1 MQITLWMSAFVT
13 TLSAASVHA
22 APAPA
27 PYLRLKKVQVV
38 DKHGFE
44 KPMPA
49 LSVLVPIDWSFDGE
63 VRFAQQPG
71 GSPADMV
78 KITFRA
84 ASPDGRTGVELF
96 PGYSWAWADDPTM
109 RQAIQSSNAMSA
121 QLGGARTEL
130 MAPLSARD
138 FLIRIAVPKL
148 RPGARVL
155 GTEPIPDVEEPLR
168 EEVKQ
173 AQAQALQAGL
183 QLRIKADHARAHLQ
197 DHAGGQPTEEWI
209 TAVVYTRAMPAPSM
223 NPMTGQMGQTWTY
236 QCAAQ
241 FLYGLWAPPGNLN
254 ANEKLYRAV
263 LSTVRIDP
271 DWQGRVSQVQA
282 NIQAAQL
289 KGARDRSRIISQ
301 SSEDMRKTI
310 REGYE
315 SRQRSHDRTSAE
327 FSDALRGVQNYRNP
341 TTGEVVQLDNQHGHA
356 WASGNGEYVLSD
368 SPGFNPNATLRGNWT
383 ELQPVHR

>member
-1 MQITLWMSAFVT
+1 MLRKLWTGALLTM
-13 TLSAASVHA
+13 LWAAAVDA
-22 APAPA
+22 APEPA
-27 PYLRLKKVQVV
+27 RYLRLKRVQVI

-49 LSVLVPIDWSFDGE
+49 LSVLVPSDWTFDGE

-78 KITFRA
+78 KIVFRA

-96 PGYSWAWADDPTM
+96 PEYSWTWADDPTM
-109 RQAIQSSNAMSA
+109 RQAIQNSNAMSA

-130 MAPLSARD
+130 MAPLSARE
-138 FLIRIAVPKL
+138 FLTRIAVPKL
-148 RPGARVL
+148 RPGARVVA
-155 GTEPIPDVEEPLR
+155 TEPIPEVEGPL
-168 EEVKQ
+168 KQQLQQ
-173 AQAQALQAGL
+173 AQGQAAQAGM
-183 QLRIKADHARAHLQ
+183 QLRIKADHARARLQ
-197 DHAGGQPTEEWI
+197 STAGGQATEEWL
-209 TAVVYTRAMPAPSM
+209 TAIVYSSATPAPSM
-223 NPMTGQMGQTWTY
+223 NPMTGQMAQTWTY
-236 QCAAQ
+236 QCAARS
-241 FLYGLWAPPGNLN
+241 LYGLRAPAGSLD

-271 DWQGRVSQVQA
+271 DWQRRVSQVQL
-282 NIQAAQL
+282 NIQATQL
-289 KGARDRSRIISQ
+289 KGARDRSRIASQ
-301 SSEDMRKTI
+301 ASEDMRKTI

-341 TTGEVVQLDNQHGHA
+341 ATGEMVQLDNQYGHA

-368 SPGFNPNATLRGNWT
+368 SPGFNPNSVLRGNWT
-383 ELQPVHR
+383 ELQPAHR

>member
-1 MQITLWMSAFVT
+1 MQRRLWMGVLLTTFSAP
-13 TLSAASVHA
+13 LLQA

-49 LSVLVPIDWSFDGE
+49 LSVLVPTDWNFDGE

-71 GSPADMV
+71 GSPEDMV

-84 ASPDGRTGVELF
+84 SSPDGRTGVELF

-168 EEVKQ
+168 EQIKQ
-173 AQAQALQAGL
+173 AQAQASKVGL
-183 QLRIKADHARAHLQ
+183 QLRIKADHARAHVQ
-197 DHAGGQPTEEWI
+197 SNAGGQPSEQWI

-241 FLYGLWAPPGNLN
+241 LLYGLWAPPGNLS
-254 ANEKLYRAV
+254 ANEKLYQAV

-271 DWQGRVSQVQA
+271 EWQGRVSQVQA

-301 SSEDMRKTI
+301 SAEDTRKTI

-315 SRQRSHDRTSAE
+315 SRQRSHDRTSAQ

-341 TTGEVVQLDNQHGHA
+341 TTGEVVQLDNQYGHA

-368 SPGFNPNATLRGNWT
+368 SPGFNPNSDLRGNWT